1 METRGSPS
9 KGKQPAAKQPAARDS
24 ESVASDEDMMIELKA
39 NLQALQEAQVK
50 QTLSAQ
56 SQIKSLEASV
66 NQIVDI
72 LKKFEVPQGPTP
84 VAAPPSL
91 RNRAAA
97 SVSTSPPSSSAPL
110 RPSVESAGT
119 QPSLLPDPAYPLS
132 QRRYKPKTGDV
143 VRYEGPDGVIEYQA
157 WKELIFDKFEKDHPM
172 FETPRDYMSY
182 VFKSTQG
189 DAQRHLLPRYTRK
202 PTNLD
207 PFQTYSEM
215 LDLLDSIYIN
225 TNHVQDSRYAYQE
238 LRMRANQSFQDFK
251 TEFIQ
256 LADDGQIPMSDR
268 FDDLYNKVTTL
279 LQGQLL
285 NQRPALNKDF
295 NKLCEYATEF
305 DTQIKRLNTRRNQER
320 DARAAKIPVAAAR
333 PRTTFQLKANATP
346 ATSAAKPTDSLL
358 VRPNPTPPGILAP
371 RPLVCFNCQKPGHI
385 ASACPEPKRASI
397 KEIEEDELAEI
408 DDLEDDEQGKEEA

>member
-1 METRGSPS
+1 
-9 KGKQPAAKQPAARDS
+9 
-24 ESVASDEDMMIELKA
+24 VASDEDMMIELKA

-110 RPSVESAGT
+110 RPSVESVGT

-172 FETPRDYMSY
+172 FETP
-182 VFKSTQG
+182 
-189 DAQRHLLPRYTRK
+189 
-202 PTNLD
+202 
-207 PFQTYSEM
+207 
-215 LDLLDSIYIN
+215 
-225 TNHVQDSRYAYQE
+225 
-238 LRMRANQSFQDFK
+238 
-251 TEFIQ
+251 
-256 LADDGQIPMSDR
+256 
-268 FDDLYNKVTTL
+268 
-279 LQGQLL
+279 
-285 NQRPALNKDF
+285 
-295 NKLCEYATEF
+295 
-305 DTQIKRLNTRRNQER
+305 
-320 DARAAKIPVAAAR
+320 
-333 PRTTFQLKANATP
+333 
-346 ATSAAKPTDSLL
+346 
-358 VRPNPTPPGILAP
+358 
-371 RPLVCFNCQKPGHI
+371 
-385 ASACPEPKRASI
+385 
-397 KEIEEDELAEI
+397 
-408 DDLEDDEQGKEEA
+408 

>member
-9 KGKQPAAKQPAARDS
+9 KGKQPVARDT
-24 ESVASDEDMMIELKA
+24 ESVASDEDMMLELKA

-50 QTLSAQ
+50 QSLAAQ
-56 SQIKSLEASV
+56 HQSLAAQGQIKSLEAAV

-72 LKKFEVPQGPTP
+72 LKKLDVPQGPTL
-84 VAAPPSL
+84 VAAPPS
-91 RNRAAA
+91 NRATA
-97 SVSTSPPSSSAPL
+97 STSSSVPL
-110 RPSVESAGT
+110 RPSVEAADP
-119 QPSLLPDPAYPLS
+119 QPSLSPSPDPTYPLN
-132 QRRYKPKTGDV
+132 QRRYKPKIGDV
-143 VRYEGPDGVIEYQA
+143 VRYEGPDGIIEYQA
-157 WKELIFDKFEKDHPM
+157 WKELIFDKFEKDHLM

-207 PFQTYSEM
+207 PFRTYQEM

-256 LADDGQIPMSDR
+256 LADDGQIPLADR

-320 DARAAKIPVAAAR
+320 DARAAKTPVAAAR
-333 PRTTFQLKANATP
+333 PRTTFQPKASATP
-346 ATSAAKPTDSLL
+346 TNSGVKSTEFLPLRPTTSPI
-358 VRPNPTPPGILAP
+358 TPGVLAP

-385 ASACPEPKRASI
+385 ASACLEPKRASI